1 MNWMFPFALRRTT
14 PRTTTSATTTPR
26 GRGFVITSLLLV
38 LVVLAVLAA
47 LVVAVSVAVIYPQLP
62 ALDAVTDYRPKQP
75 LQVLTRDGVEIAQF
89 GSERRIY
96 MPLAQIPQRMQ
107 DALLAVEDTRF
118 REHSGIDYRGVA
130 RAVLSNLTGGRRQ
143 GASTITQ
150 QVARNFFLSSRRT
163 VERKLKEAALA
174 LKIEQQLSKDQILE
188 LYMNQIYLG
197 QRAYGFGAAAKA
209 YFGKPL
215 DQLSTAEFAVLAGLP
230 QNPSG
235 ANPITNLA
243 KATKRQQHVLGR
255 VRDTGVITE
264 DEYNNAKTEKLLIR
278 SQSQVEVHAE
288 YVAEMARKAVVERLG
303 EQAYTQGVKVVTSL
317 IASEQQAAWAAL
329 RKGLMDHERKQA
341 WRGPED
347 TVDLP
352 DDDDDTAIA
361 QALKDYRD
369 DEDLRL
375 AVVLSAS
382 PKEVVARLT
391 NGESVHLSGEGLRWA
406 LPALSP
412 KAASDLRI
420 TRGAIVR
427 VMRGDKAWA
436 IAQWPEAEGAFVS
449 MDPGTGRVRAM
460 VGGFDFTRQPFNHVT
475 QAWRQPGSSFK
486 PFLYSAAL
494 EHGVMPATLI
504 NDAPLT
510 IGDWSPQN
518 SDGKFDGPLTL
529 RQALAKSKNLVSV
542 RLVQHMGTPDARQW
556 AGRYGFDV
564 DKQPDN
570 LTLALGAGSVTP
582 LQMASAY
589 SVLANGGFKV
599 SPRVIERITDAKGT
613 VLFEAP
619 APAPLADA
627 PMAVAA
633 APVDAAASGVSAD
646 DAASAPAARPA
657 YAMVPAMAAS
667 AADGQRVV
675 PARNVFI
682 TRALLQE
689 VTRSGTAARAQA
701 TLKRPDL
708 YGKTGTTNDAVD
720 AWFAGFQHSVVAVV
734 WIGYDTPRSLGSRE
748 SGGGLALPVW
758 ISVMGQSLKSV
769 PVQANLPPDGV
780 VSVDGD
786 WRYSEFTDGGF
797 VPRIGLEAPA
807 EAASEAASAPNLAA
821 PAASSP

>member
-1 MNWMFPFALRRTT
+1 MALRRTT
-14 PRTTTSATTTPR
+14 PLPASAAR
-26 GRGFVITSLLLV
+26 GRGIVITSVLLV

-62 ALDAVTDYRPKQP
+62 PLDAVTDYRPKQP

-96 MPLAQIPQRMQ
+96 LPLAQIPKRMQ
-107 DALLAVEDTRF
+107 DAMLAVEDSRF
-118 REHSGIDYRGVA
+118 REHSGIDYKGIT
-130 RAVLSNLTGGRRQ
+130 RAVLSKLAGGRGG

-150 QVARNFFLSSRRT
+150 QVARNFFLSSRVT

-174 LKIEQQLSKDQILE
+174 MKIEQQLSKDQILE

-197 QRAYGFGAAAKA
+197 QHAYGFGAAAKA

-215 DQLSTAEFAVLAGLP
+215 EALSNAEIAMLVGLP

-235 ANPITNLA
+235 ANPVTNLA
-243 KATKRQQHVLGR
+243 KATARQHHVLKR
-255 VRDTGVITE
+255 MRDMAVITGE
-264 DEYNNAKTEKLLIR
+264 EYDAALAEKLVIR
-278 SQSQVEVHAE
+278 AQNQVEVHAE

-317 IASEQQAAWAAL
+317 IAAEQQAAWVAL

-352 DDDDDTAIA
+352 DDDDETAIA

-382 PKEVVARLT
+382 PKEVVARLA
-391 NGESVHLSGEGLRWA
+391 NGETVHLAGEGLRWA

-427 VMRGDKAWA
+427 VIRGEKQGWA
-436 IAQWPEAEGAFVS
+436 IGQWPEAEGAFVS
-449 MDPGTGRVRAM
+449 MDPGTGLVRAM

-542 RLVQHMGTPDARQW
+542 RLVQHMGTTDARQW
-556 AGRYGFDV
+556 AGRFGLDV

-589 SVLANGGFKV
+589 SVLANGGYKV

-627 PMAVAA
+627 PAAVVA
-633 APVDAAASGVSAD
+633 APVDTAASGVATD
-646 DAASAPAARPA
+646 DAASAPAAKPA
-657 YAMVPAMAAS
+657 YAMVPAQGAS

-720 AWFAGFQHSVVAVV
+720 AWFAGFQPSVVAVV

-758 ISVMGQSLKSV
+758 ISVMGQALKGV
-769 PVQANLPPDGV
+769 PVQPNVPPDGV

-786 WRYSEFTDGGF
+786 WRYSEFAEGGF
-797 VPRIGLEAPA
+797 VPRIDIEAPA
-807 EAASEAASAPNLAA
+807 EAASEPASAPNPAA
-821 PAASSP
+821 PAASNP

>member
-1 MNWMFPFALRRTT
+1 
-14 PRTTTSATTTPR
+14 
-26 GRGFVITSLLLV
+26 
-38 LVVLAVLAA
+38 
-47 LVVAVSVAVIYPQLP
+47 
-62 ALDAVTDYRPKQP
+62 
-75 LQVLTRDGVEIAQF
+75 
-89 GSERRIY
+89 
-96 MPLAQIPQRMQ
+96 
-107 DALLAVEDTRF
+107 
-118 REHSGIDYRGVA
+118 
-130 RAVLSNLTGGRRQ
+130 
-143 GASTITQ
+143 
-150 QVARNFFLSSRRT
+150 

-174 LKIEQQLSKDQILE
+174 LKIEQQLNKDQILE

-197 QRAYGFGAAAKA
+197 QHAYGFGAAAKT

-215 DQLSTAEFAVLAGLP
+215 DQLSNAEIAVLAGLP

-235 ANPITNLA
+235 ANPITSLA
-243 KATKRQQHVLGR
+243 KATARQQHVLGR
-255 VRDTGVITE
+255 MRDQGVITE
-264 DEYNNAKTEKLLIR
+264 DEYNAAKAEKLLIR

-303 EQAYTQGVKVVTSL
+303 EQAYTEGVKVVTTL
-317 IASEQQAAWAAL
+317 IAAEQQTAWAAL

-347 TVDLP
+347 SVDLP

-391 NGESVHLSGEGLRWA
+391 NGETVHLTGEGLRWA
-406 LPALSP
+406 LPALSS
-412 KAASDLRI
+412 KAAADLRI

-436 IAQWPEAEGAFVS
+436 ISQWPEAEGAFVS

-494 EHGVMPATLI
+494 EHGVMPATLV

-556 AGRYGFDV
+556 AGRFGLDV

-613 VLFEAP
+613 VLYEAP
-619 APAPLADA
+619 APAALADA
-627 PMAVAA
+627 PAAAASAPVAA
-633 APVDAAASGVSAD
+633 APASAAAAD
-646 DAASAPAARPA
+646 DSASAPSVAPTPA
-657 YAMVPAMAAS
+657 YAAMPAFAAS

-675 PARNVFI
+675 PARNTFI
-682 TRALLQE
+682 TRALLNE

-720 AWFAGFQHSVVAVV
+720 AWFAGFQPSVVAVV
-734 WIGYDTPRSLGSRE
+734 WIGYDTPRSLGQRE

-758 ISVMGQSLKSV
+758 ISAMAQALKGV
-769 PVQANLPPDGV
+769 PVQPDLPPDGV
-780 VSVDGD
+780 VNVDGD
-786 WRYSEFTDGGF
+786 WRYSEYAEGGF
-797 VPRIGLEAPA
+797 VPRIGLDAPA
-807 EAASEAASAPNLAA
+807 DAASEPASAPNAAA
-821 PAASSP
+821 PAASNP